1 MSLLFIEPQ
10 MKYIRSDYLAIWSEG
25 PIQTRICFS
34 WNCSE
39 ECTSFSTEG
48 TKHVIDPKVHGWS
61 WPAETWWRPNR
72 RLVTSAETWRT
83 QTWWFGKWTWQTPN
97 PSVILL
103 NWFTTVSYGWRIV
116 FFTQHTFNSDLILK
130 CFILAEKSLH
140 LLINNAGVAMCPYS
154 TTADGFETH
163 FGVNHLGLMKCTS
176 RSHSFKDYKESLFV
190 V

>member
-1 MSLLFIEPQ
+1 MTGANTGIGKETAKDLAKRGGYCGQIDTDFGNNTMSLLFIEPQ

-83 QTWWFGKWTWQTPN
+83 QTWWFGNWTWQTPN
-97 PSVILL
+97 LSVILL
-103 NWFTTVSYGWRIV
+103 NLFTTVSYG
-116 FFTQHTFNSDLILK
+116 
-130 CFILAEKSLH
+130 
-140 LLINNAGVAMCPYS
+140 
-154 TTADGFETH
+154 
-163 FGVNHLGLMKCTS
+163 
-176 RSHSFKDYKESLFV
+176 
-190 V
+190 